1 LKQFDA
7 DKRDHLFTMYA
18 GIAKIEP
25 KYKEEVSLNEFLRN
39 TIPDFESFIN
49 PLVKEFATA
58 KS

>member
-1 LKQFDA
+1 
-7 DKRDHLFTMYA
+7 MYA